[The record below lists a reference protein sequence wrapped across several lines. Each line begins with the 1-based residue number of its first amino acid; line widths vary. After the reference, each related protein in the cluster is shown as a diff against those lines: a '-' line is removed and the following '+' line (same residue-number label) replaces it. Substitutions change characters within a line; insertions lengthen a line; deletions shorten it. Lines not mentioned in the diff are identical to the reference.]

1 MLHAHCL
8 LSTTGAIE
16 NTPDGCED
24 LYPILTILYKI
35 YTVFDVITELF
46 AYVIM
51 GQKNRRNYRTP
62 PLDIKWRTSVTQ
74 LKIIE
79 NTKTHDCWQTRY
91 EIAFPAY
98 YLINH

>member
-1 MLHAHCL
+1 MAL
-8 LSTTGAIE
+8 LDS
-16 NTPDGCED
+16 
-24 LYPILTILYKI
+24 L

-51 GQKNRRNYRTP
+51 GQKKCRNYRTP
-62 PLDIKWRTSVTQ
+62 LDLKWRTSVTQ

-91 EIAFPAY
+91 EISFPAY